1 MLDLCPAPRRA
12 FFCVSFLGR
21 HPKPAL
27 LFLIAEK
34 DPAGGLCKKAS
45 TPSFYS
51 WSCTP
56 NLPFFFSSQKKK
68 AKRLA
73 PRAAVR
79 RTNLFL
85 SGHFTTFFQGL
96 HPLPALLFFIA
107 KKVSKKAS
115 PLGTYKTYFEPGVLQ
130 PFFRGCTP
138 NPPYFF
144 HCKKVSKKLA
154 PREAIKFI
162 FIRAFYNSLRS
173 DK

>member
-12 FFCVSFLGR
+12 FFVFHSWGGVPNLPYFFHC
-21 HPKPAL
+21 K
-27 LFLIAEK
+27 K
-34 DPAGGLCKKAS
+34 DPAGRTLQAAPCGRPLQKAS

-85 SGHFTTFFQGL
+85 SGHFTTFHSWGG
-96 HPLPALLFFIA
+96 ALNPPFFFSLQ
-107 KKVSKKAS
+107 KKKA
-115 PLGTYKTYFEPGVLQ
+115 K
-130 PFFRGCTP
+130 R
-138 NPPYFF
+138 
-144 HCKKVSKKLA
+144 LA